1 MYENY
6 AFKEID
12 KMVEKIE
19 AFKVKKL
26 E

>member
-6 AFKEID
+6 AFKKID
-12 KMVEKIE
+12 KMVEKIK
-19 AFKVKKL
+19 AFKVKKV